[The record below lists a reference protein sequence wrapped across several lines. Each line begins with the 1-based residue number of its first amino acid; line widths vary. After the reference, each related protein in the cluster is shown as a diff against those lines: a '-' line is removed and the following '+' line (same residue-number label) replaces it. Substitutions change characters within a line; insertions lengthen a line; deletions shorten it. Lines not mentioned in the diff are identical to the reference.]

1 LPVILLYKTSASI
14 IRCRCFVQQ
23 GRRLLC
29 MDKIPNRNYSYRYV
43 IAASCFG
50 IQAIGIGT
58 YFCYG
63 VFFNHLASEFGWSR
77 AAISGASS
85 LAFFLMGLFGILV
98 GRISDG
104 IGPRNVMAITG
115 FLFGLGHV
123 LMSRLGAIWQ
133 LYVFYGFIIGI
144 GLSSVDVIALSTIAR
159 WFVRQRGVMTG
170 IVKIGTGAGQFIF
183 PLAAS
188 LLIAGYG
195 WRTSYIIIGT
205 AVLIL
210 LVFIAQLLKGDP
222 SRIAA
227 LRDDDK
233 EQSGHTS
240 NLSGEGLSL
249 GETIRTRQ
257 FWMICSVNLS
267 ILFCLMTIT
276 VHIVPHAQDI
286 RVSATRAATVLATI
300 GGVSMVGRFITGIA
314 IDRIGSRRA
323 MIVCCML
330 LIAGL
335 LWLQT
340 AKELWMLYLFAVIY
354 GAAHGGFFTTISPI
368 VAEFFGIRAHGVL
381 FGIIA
386 FCGTVGGSLGPILAG
401 YIFDVTVHYH
411 PAFWLCTLMG
421 SLGLVLLL
429 LLKPIGIKGPSNPQ
443 VTRQPRF

>member
-1 LPVILLYKTSASI
+1 MEKVA
-14 IRCRCFVQQ
+14 
-23 GRRLLC
+23 
-29 MDKIPNRNYSYRYV
+29 NRSYRYV
-43 IAASCFG
+43 IAASCFS

-98 GRISDG
+98 GRISDR
-104 IGPRNVMAITG
+104 IGPRNVMAVTG

-133 LYVFYGFIIGI
+133 LYVFYGFIIGM

-188 LLIAGYG
+188 LLITRYG

-210 LVFIAQLLKGDP
+210 LVFIAPLLRGDP

-227 LRDDDK
+227 LRDYDK
-233 EQSGHTS
+233 EQSGHTP

-267 ILFCLMTIT
+267 VLFCLMTIM

-314 IDRIGSRRA
+314 IDRIGSKRA
-323 MIVCCML
+323 MIVCSML

-340 AKELWMLYLFAVIY
+340 AKELWMLYVFAVIY
-354 GAAHGGFFTTISPI
+354 GTGHGGFFTTISPI

-386 FCGTVGGSLGPILAG
+386 FCGTVGGALGPILAG
-401 YIFDVTVHYH
+401 YVFDVTAHYGQ
-411 PAFWLCTLMG
+411 AFWLCILMS
-421 SLGLVLLL
+421 SLGLALLL
-429 LLKPIGIKGPSNPQ
+429 LLKPVEDKGLMNRQ
-443 VTRQPRF
+443 VAP